1 MNPASV
7 RSSSTTKIRISEA
20 MVWAERPAP
29 GRVSGFWIVSYLRL
43 DRRSQAEA
51 MTNKTRI
58 KIAAGVTALF
68 LAGICAA
75 GLAVRNGQPQAPT
88 TVTAPSVATPAPDTE
103 AGQVPSG
110 EDRGVAAAVEA
121 VVAAASGQDRDITAA
136 VEAVV
141 AAASGQDRD

>member
-51 MTNKTRI
+51 MTNKARI

-68 LAGICAA
+68 LAGVCAA
-75 GLAVRNGQPQAPT
+75 GLAVRDGQPQEPT
-88 TVTAPSVATPAPDTE
+88 TATARSVATPEPAATP
-103 AGQVPSG
+103 AGG
-110 EDRGVAAAVEA
+110 DRGVASVLGAA
-121 VVAAASGQDRDITAA
+121 VAAATGEHGDVASVLDAA
-136 VEAVV
+136 V
-141 AAASGQDRD
+141 